1 MSDWYYAL
9 DNEQKGPINESELKA
24 DLAANKIPSD
34 TLVWKDG
41 MEAWTPANEVP
52 AFSFRQPPIPARV
65 QPTGAAPAAVTA
77 VGTAAK
83 ANPEVDNP
91 DSTKP
96 VDLTTLMG
104 KPEALEVDADDAD
117 KNKIFGIL
125 AYVPIPIP
133 IWWLIG
139 LLSAKDSPFAKYH
152 ANQGLV
158 LAIVWLALFIVLW
171 MVGVLFASLP
181 GFVYIIFTILRL
193 VYLAP
198 LVLAVLGIIN
208 AAAGKCVPLPFIGG
222 VKLIK

>member
-1 MSDWYYAL
+1 MSDWYYAV

-24 DLAANKIPSD
+24 DLAANKIPAD

-41 MEAWTPANEVP
+41 MDGWAPANEVP
-52 AFSFRQPPIPARV
+52 AFSFRQPPIPAKV
-65 QPTGAAPAAVTA
+65 QPGVPAVAPAA
-77 VGTAAK
+77 AK
-83 ANPEVDNP
+83 ASPEVDNP

-96 VDLTTLMG
+96 VDLTSLMG

-125 AYVPIPIP
+125 SYIPIPIP
-133 IWWLIG
+133 IWWLVG
-139 LLSAKDSPFAKYH
+139 LLAAKESPFAKYH

-158 LAIVWLALFIVLW
+158 LAIVWLALSIVLW
-171 MVGVLFASLP
+171 FVDGIFASLP
-181 GFVYIIFTILRL
+181 SILYFIFTILKL
-193 VYLAP
+193 VYIAP
-198 LVLAVLGIIN
+198 LILAIIGIIN